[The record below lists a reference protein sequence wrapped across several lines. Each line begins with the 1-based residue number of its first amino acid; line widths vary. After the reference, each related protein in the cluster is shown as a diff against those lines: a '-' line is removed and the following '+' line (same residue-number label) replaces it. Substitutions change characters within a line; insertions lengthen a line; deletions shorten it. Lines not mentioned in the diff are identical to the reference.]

1 MTHQSIKYFLVNN
14 LIRKNEMLLLPYMNI
29 CFHIKQKKL
38 FRELLVVILETFLGV
53 MLGSFSVSVKK
64 KSLMR
69 FKINNMLQITLSYL
83 HLRSLS
89 CSN

>member
-69 FKINNMLQITLSYL
+69 FKINNMLQINLSYL

>member
-1 MTHQSIKYFLVNN
+1 MMHQSIKYFLVNN

-69 FKINNMLQITLSYL
+69 FKINNMLQINLSYL

>member
-1 MTHQSIKYFLVNN
+1 M
-14 LIRKNEMLLLPYMNI
+14 
-29 CFHIKQKKL
+29 
-38 FRELLVVILETFLGV
+38 VILETFLGV

-69 FKINNMLQITLSYL
+69 FKINNMLQINLSYL